1 MKLQLS
7 QVHSALAQAGGN
19 RSMRTGGTG
28 VRGPEGNAAA
38 TTGSELVPTQRASET
53 ANERIEELAQKTN
66 EKLAQSG
73 HRVQIGH
80 HDATGHFVVKVMDST
95 NEIVRQ
101 FPSEDF
107 LALSEQLS
115 ELRGLFFEAQG

>member
-1 MKLQLS
+1 MKVQLS
-7 QVHSALAQAGGN
+7 QVHSAFAQASTATRPGGA
-19 RSMRTGGTG
+19 GGA
-28 VRGPEGNAAA
+28 RGPQGQAA
-38 TTGSELVPTQRASET
+38 TTQTELVPVQRPDDTASERV
-53 ANERIEELAQKTN
+53 AELADKTN
-66 EKLAQSG
+66 EKLKASG
-73 HRVQIGH
+73 HHVQIGH
-80 HDATGHFVVKVMDST
+80 HDPTGRFVVKVMDSS